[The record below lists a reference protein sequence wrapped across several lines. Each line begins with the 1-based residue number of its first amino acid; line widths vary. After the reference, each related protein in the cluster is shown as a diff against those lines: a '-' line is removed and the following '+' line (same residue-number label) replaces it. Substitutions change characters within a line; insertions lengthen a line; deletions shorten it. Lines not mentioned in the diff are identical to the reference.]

1 MKIDNNIMINKIIDS
16 DKNIY
21 LIMDL
26 CLFNLEEYINMRKE
40 KLSIDEIKKILLD
53 LNKSLKIMIE
63 NKIIHGNIKLTN
75 ILISLNQT
83 NQLSFN
89 LNIYD
94 SIQFINK
101 LDSMSITNQK
111 PVLSNSPEIL
121 KGENIS
127 NKSDI
132 WSLGIIIYYMLFN
145 KFPYD
150 DKTEYHENIILNQNK
165 INNIEDKELKD
176 LLIKMLKVDLNER
189 ISWDDYF
196 NHLFFKTNK
205 IFPKFNFICNNHSKQ
220 YNYCCINCK
229 INICDDCLN
238 NHLLHEIIPFN
249 EIGFNNEELNKI
261 EYLLNNIEN
270 NITILNKMKKDI
282 ELFKNKMKNN
292 KNNMNIYEN
301 NIKYN
306 FKQYYI
312 DCLDI
317 INKIS
322 KIEDKINLIEFKENY
337 ILCKYNVLDENI
349 NKPIQILNCLD

>member
-63 NKIIHGNIKLTN
+63 KKIIHGNIKLSN

-94 SIQFINK
+94 SIQFNNK

-132 WSLGIIIYYMLFN
+132 WSLGVIIYYMLFN

-150 DKTEYHENIILNQNK
+150 GKTEYQLYQNIISNK
-165 INNIEDKELKD
+165 NIINEIEDKELKD
-176 LLIKMLKVDLNER
+176 LLMKMLKIDLNER

-196 NHLFFKTNK
+196 NHSFFKTNN
-205 IFPKFNFICNNHSKQ
+205 ILPKFNFFCNYHSKQ
-220 YNYCCINCK
+220 YNYYCVNCK
-229 INICDDCLN
+229 INICDNCLN
-238 NHLLHEIIPFN
+238 NHLSHEIIPFD
-249 EIGFNNEELNKI
+249 EIGFNNEE
-261 EYLLNNIEN
+261 
-270 NITILNKMKKDI
+270 
-282 ELFKNKMKNN
+282 
-292 KNNMNIYEN
+292 
-301 NIKYN
+301 
-306 FKQYYI
+306 
-312 DCLDI
+312 
-317 INKIS
+317 INKI
-322 KIEDKINLIEFKENY
+322 KDFEEY
-337 ILCKYNVLDENI
+337 
-349 NKPIQILNCLD
+349 

>member
-63 NKIIHGNIKLTN
+63 KKIIHGNIKLSN

-94 SIQFINK
+94 SIQFNNK

-132 WSLGIIIYYMLFN
+132 WSVKHI
-145 KFPYD
+145 
-150 DKTEYHENIILNQNK
+150 
-165 INNIEDKELKD
+165 
-176 LLIKMLKVDLNER
+176 
-189 ISWDDYF
+189 
-196 NHLFFKTNK
+196 
-205 IFPKFNFICNNHSKQ
+205 
-220 YNYCCINCK
+220 
-229 INICDDCLN
+229 
-238 NHLLHEIIPFN
+238 
-249 EIGFNNEELNKI
+249 
-261 EYLLNNIEN
+261 
-270 NITILNKMKKDI
+270 
-282 ELFKNKMKNN
+282 
-292 KNNMNIYEN
+292 
-301 NIKYN
+301 
-306 FKQYYI
+306 
-312 DCLDI
+312 
-317 INKIS
+317 
-322 KIEDKINLIEFKENY
+322 
-337 ILCKYNVLDENI
+337 
-349 NKPIQILNCLD
+349 

>member
-40 KLSIDEIKKILLD
+40 YLSIDEIRKILLD

-63 NKIIHGNIKLTN
+63 KKIIHGNIKLSN

-132 WSLGIIIYYMLFN
+132 WSVKHI
-145 KFPYD
+145 
-150 DKTEYHENIILNQNK
+150 
-165 INNIEDKELKD
+165 
-176 LLIKMLKVDLNER
+176 
-189 ISWDDYF
+189 
-196 NHLFFKTNK
+196 
-205 IFPKFNFICNNHSKQ
+205 
-220 YNYCCINCK
+220 
-229 INICDDCLN
+229 
-238 NHLLHEIIPFN
+238 
-249 EIGFNNEELNKI
+249 
-261 EYLLNNIEN
+261 
-270 NITILNKMKKDI
+270 
-282 ELFKNKMKNN
+282 
-292 KNNMNIYEN
+292 
-301 NIKYN
+301 
-306 FKQYYI
+306 
-312 DCLDI
+312 
-317 INKIS
+317 
-322 KIEDKINLIEFKENY
+322 
-337 ILCKYNVLDENI
+337 
-349 NKPIQILNCLD
+349 

>member
-40 KLSIDEIKKILLD
+40 KLSINEIKKILLD

-63 NKIIHGNIKLTN
+63 KKIIHGNIKLSN

-101 LDSMSITNQK
+101 LESMSITNQK

-132 WSLGIIIYYMLFN
+132 WSVKHI
-145 KFPYD
+145 
-150 DKTEYHENIILNQNK
+150 
-165 INNIEDKELKD
+165 
-176 LLIKMLKVDLNER
+176 
-189 ISWDDYF
+189 
-196 NHLFFKTNK
+196 
-205 IFPKFNFICNNHSKQ
+205 
-220 YNYCCINCK
+220 
-229 INICDDCLN
+229 
-238 NHLLHEIIPFN
+238 
-249 EIGFNNEELNKI
+249 
-261 EYLLNNIEN
+261 
-270 NITILNKMKKDI
+270 
-282 ELFKNKMKNN
+282 
-292 KNNMNIYEN
+292 
-301 NIKYN
+301 
-306 FKQYYI
+306 
-312 DCLDI
+312 
-317 INKIS
+317 
-322 KIEDKINLIEFKENY
+322 
-337 ILCKYNVLDENI
+337 
-349 NKPIQILNCLD
+349 

>member
-40 KLSIDEIKKILLD
+40 KLSINEIKKILLD

-63 NKIIHGNIKLTN
+63 KKIIHGNIKLSN

-94 SIQFINK
+94 SIQFNNK

-132 WSLGIIIYYMLFN
+132 WSVKHI
-145 KFPYD
+145 
-150 DKTEYHENIILNQNK
+150 
-165 INNIEDKELKD
+165 
-176 LLIKMLKVDLNER
+176 
-189 ISWDDYF
+189 
-196 NHLFFKTNK
+196 
-205 IFPKFNFICNNHSKQ
+205 
-220 YNYCCINCK
+220 
-229 INICDDCLN
+229 
-238 NHLLHEIIPFN
+238 
-249 EIGFNNEELNKI
+249 
-261 EYLLNNIEN
+261 
-270 NITILNKMKKDI
+270 
-282 ELFKNKMKNN
+282 
-292 KNNMNIYEN
+292 
-301 NIKYN
+301 
-306 FKQYYI
+306 
-312 DCLDI
+312 
-317 INKIS
+317 
-322 KIEDKINLIEFKENY
+322 
-337 ILCKYNVLDENI
+337 
-349 NKPIQILNCLD
+349 

>member
-63 NKIIHGNIKLTN
+63 KKIIHGNIKLSN

-111 PVLSNSPEIL
+111 PVLSISPEIL
-121 KGENIS
+121 KGKNIL

-132 WSLGIIIYYMLFN
+132 YSVKHI
-145 KFPYD
+145 
-150 DKTEYHENIILNQNK
+150 
-165 INNIEDKELKD
+165 
-176 LLIKMLKVDLNER
+176 
-189 ISWDDYF
+189 
-196 NHLFFKTNK
+196 
-205 IFPKFNFICNNHSKQ
+205 
-220 YNYCCINCK
+220 
-229 INICDDCLN
+229 
-238 NHLLHEIIPFN
+238 
-249 EIGFNNEELNKI
+249 
-261 EYLLNNIEN
+261 
-270 NITILNKMKKDI
+270 
-282 ELFKNKMKNN
+282 
-292 KNNMNIYEN
+292 
-301 NIKYN
+301 
-306 FKQYYI
+306 
-312 DCLDI
+312 
-317 INKIS
+317 
-322 KIEDKINLIEFKENY
+322 
-337 ILCKYNVLDENI
+337 
-349 NKPIQILNCLD
+349 